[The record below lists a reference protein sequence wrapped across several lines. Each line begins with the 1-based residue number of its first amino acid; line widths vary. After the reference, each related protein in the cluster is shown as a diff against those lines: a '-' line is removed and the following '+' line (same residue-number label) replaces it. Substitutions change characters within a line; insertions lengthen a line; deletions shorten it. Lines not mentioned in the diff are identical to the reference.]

1 MSSPVES
8 LQPEL
13 ILSILYFYEKWF
25 VPLIL
30 ALLKRYC
37 VTKKSQCLIVD
48 TNFDIILFFC
58 CHFNDRTWF
67 PDFQM
72 TAVFA
77 KLVFILDFYWP
88 KKFSVSWIQ
97 SWRDAFFF
105 FLWNWRFDKFGSWAS
120 KAFCSCGRII
130 GKNLC
135 SCTVRECPKHSNWY
149 DFLLIV
155 DLKFVPPFQR
165 KT

>member
-1 MSSPVES
+1 MKNGLSHWYLLYWSDIVLQKITMSHCWHHFWHN
-8 LQPEL
+8 
-13 ILSILYFYEKWF
+13 SIF
-25 VPLIL
+25 
-30 ALLKRYC
+30 LLPFQWQDMVK
-37 VTKKSQCLIVD
+37 
-48 TNFDIILFFC
+48 
-58 CHFNDRTWF
+58 F

-72 TAVFA
+72 TAIFA

-120 KAFCSCGRII
+120 KAFFSCGRII

-135 SCTVRECPKHSNWY
+135 SCTVHECPENSNWY

-165 KT
+165 KTKQWYKKRPKLEKIVWNI